1 MSTFVIIF
9 CAAFSPCALGALL
22 QSSPLKLYSPELMP
36 EQWLINF
43 ISDKIDYAVKSMSK
57 STSLVQKQFFNL
69 DVHSPNMLSFMGSN
83 RNTLEKHFSTL
94 ESNVDIYLKMNKA
107 GVESCVACSEC
118 RKPFNDYKTNLLSA
132 ASGAYG
138 RLVSGFAELLR
149 QEDTQLAYLNELRSR
164 VNSEKDFNNYAR
176 DREKPISRSAIPRR
190 EKAARKLLISKRK
203 SKTFGSNSPRLRTRV
218 PKILLPRLTDVE
230 TFFFEKNEDAADR
243 VAQTSRESSAC
254 VRKEGPEA
262 AIRRVDEEN
271 IRLRRKLDLVKYQS
285 DKQQSKLASLLEEYE
300 ELVNGRRRKT
310 GKSKLEHPLKKKII
324 SLENQLQRV
333 SVMQMEADTVRKKYR
348 NVRSNLK
355 ADAASYVSS
364 LRNLENSI
372 REQEIEIKQLQ
383 NVKEEAIELRDT
395 TKETLT
401 KQEIE
406 AMNTSKA
413 RDLVILDYRQR
424 VEDRKLELERLERMI
439 FPASRQLPRE
449 DFEASGETATTKVDE
464 NGDCAAKDEVTR
476 LEEAFVKLRS
486 ATGVTRTEDVL
497 DRFLSQRETKEK
509 LQKMRTV
516 TENEKMNLERKRQ
529 KLTAE
534 IESQKFSE
542 TKNAD
547 ENAEELESLNR
558 RISEELERRRKA
570 LSGKGRTEEISSAIS
585 RILWKFCDLLRDVSD
600 SPVPVDPQRVTDS
613 GSLFEMLEEKI
624 NCCIEIMGG
633 LDKYSELMDR
643 ALADGM
649 ENLSNDSKSEN
660 EKIVH
665 AEERPLFPLFPG
677 RATPAVPAQA
687 SEDEEDVPTRNVLK
701 RQAQLLVDT
710 KSRRKEELG
719 ALRTRKKSVKKFS
732 VRKMLEWAYDGVNPA
747 IPRNVGPECA
757 NFLTPYRR
765 ILETILATTLIGLC
779 LRWGYKRMV
788 FPKAVT
794 YASPERTGRK
804 WLLVLMTLIL
814 GIEIGFK
821 FTSRTIVYLLNPCH
835 ITTAVQ
841 LYLLSAKPSPLVTT
855 IFRLHLNFLN
865 GPVLAYLFPEI
876 ESRHILPDKAMYYLQ
891 HGLMLVIPYYLL
903 RVGGAYN
910 VESRKD
916 LSWSIFAYGINLI
929 YHWWILQ
936 AAAMPV
942 QVNLSH
948 ILCPAILDPFGSV
961 NYRIWAII
969 HQGLLC
975 PLLCKL
981 FVTLADYFITQCPLT
996 KVKSSLELPID
1007 YIEQNEKSLNT
1018 NENRATSE
1026 DLNNGH
1032 THFD

>member
-1 MSTFVIIF
+1 MDRRQPTSPR
-9 CAAFSPCALGALL
+9 CAAVLEYQRRDACCLTWSAGALI
-22 QSSPLKLYSPELMP
+22 KL
-36 EQWLINF
+36 
-43 ISDKIDYAVKSMSK
+43 
-57 STSLVQKQFFNL
+57 
-69 DVHSPNMLSFMGSN
+69 
-83 RNTLEKHFSTL
+83 
-94 ESNVDIYLKMNKA
+94 
-107 GVESCVACSEC
+107 
-118 RKPFNDYKTNLLSA
+118 
-132 ASGAYG
+132 
-138 RLVSGFAELLR
+138 
-149 QEDTQLAYLNELRSR
+149 SR
-164 VNSEKDFNNYAR
+164 VL
-176 DREKPISRSAIPRR
+176 AI
-190 EKAARKLLISKRK
+190 
-203 SKTFGSNSPRLRTRV
+203 GQRTRV
-218 PKILLPRLTDVE
+218 FDARTRVFLAFSKRGRSESKLNEVNQKLSLGATPASSFNRCPVRCVRLRRNRQNGRSSGVLEPREQAERTQQEDHRDQEEDPAIGARAGAHICASIYPYVTLCRSRRDSRKDCYREEDRERSGPEQNRCLNGDASFRLRVRWACGALDGRGISREGQRKANFEECDTKKRESCEKIANLKKEIKNLRIKLA
-230 TFFFEKNEDAADR
+230 KAKNNEDAADR

-585 RILWKFCDLLRDVSD
+585 RILWKFCDLLR
-600 SPVPVDPQRVTDS
+600 
-613 GSLFEMLEEKI
+613 
-624 NCCIEIMGG
+624 
-633 LDKYSELMDR
+633 
-643 ALADGM
+643 M